1 MCVAPNYG
9 NWGGPPNGENNS
21 GPISA
26 MSPNSEGT
34 SANAEG
40 TDVLSDDLNELV
52 LTPIPDLGI
61 TGNAAPGIFGGGA
74 CGCQSHHNNHAG
86 SIVLGLVGFFIYFN
100 RKKNRRTHD

>member
-1 MCVAPNYG
+1 
-9 NWGGPPNGENNS
+9 
-21 GPISA
+21 

-40 TDVLSDDLNELV
+40 GDVLSDDLNELV

-61 TGNAAPGIFGGGA
+61 TGNAAPGLFGGGA
-74 CGCQSHHNNHAG
+74 CGCQSHHNNQAASIFFGLAG
-86 SIVLGLVGFFIYFN
+86 LIIYFK